1 MNLYFHYLLIVPLNQ
16 MVSSR
21 SVYWNRT
28 WTTAPVIRPRA
39 ASRYQPKSR
48 IMTIAQCI
56 TLTVLIGSGR
66 SCRTTNKTTTTVGVK
81 RETKSA
87 DVSNKGVKRSDL
99 TKDEKTES
107 NTKARNEATIGNNGQ
122 RARKF
127 VQRIGESG
135 LKRRPIMPAALA
147 TLTTG
152 ASRRGCAA
160 NG

>member
-1 MNLYFHYLLIVPLNQ
+1 
-16 MVSSR
+16 
-21 SVYWNRT
+21 
-28 WTTAPVIRPRA
+28 
-39 ASRYQPKSR
+39 
-48 IMTIAQCI
+48 MTVAQCI

-107 NTKARNEATIGNNGQ
+107 NTKAREREMRQTIGNNGQ

-127 VQRIGESG
+127 VQRSGESR
-135 LKRRPIMPAALA
+135 LKRRHIMPAALA
-147 TLTTG
+147 TLTTE